1 MDNDTAIAASGLGKR
16 FMIGAADER
25 RTLWRAVHQA
35 VTGRGARRE
44 LWALRDL
51 DFEVRRG
58 EMFGIV
64 GPNGAGKSTLLLLM
78 AGIFQPTAG
87 TIRISGKTDP
97 FFQLGAG
104 LKPRLSVRDNF
115 ALSAA
120 LLGIPRREFLE
131 RLPRMLEF
139 SGLQDYLYA
148 RLGEL
153 SSGLMARLPFAAALH
168 ADLDIIVI
176 DEMLSVGDRAFQARC
191 REAFKSFVSQ
201 GKTIVLVSH
210 DVDLIRAQCGRALYL
225 KAGQAEFC
233 GPAGDAV
240 DRLLRD
246 SPAPAAPAKA

>member
-1 MDNDTAIAASGLGKR
+1 M
-16 FMIGAADER
+16 
-25 RTLWRAVHQA
+25 
-35 VTGRGARRE
+35 
-44 LWALRDL
+44 
-51 DFEVRRG
+51 
-58 EMFGIV
+58 
-64 GPNGAGKSTLLLLM
+64 
-78 AGIFQPTAG
+78 
-87 TIRISGKTDP
+87 
-97 FFQLGAG
+97 
-104 LKPRLSVRDNF
+104 RDNF

-225 KAGQAEFC
+225 KAGRAEFC

>member
-1 MDNDTAIAASGLGKR
+1 MGSDAAIVASGLGKR

-58 EMFGIV
+58 EMFGVI

-87 TIRISGKTDP
+87 SIRISGKTDP

-168 ADLDIIVI
+168 ANLDIILI
-176 DEMLSVGDRAFQARC
+176 DEMLLVGDLAFQARC

-201 GKTIVLVSH
+201 GKTLVVVSH
-210 DVDLIRAQCGRALYL
+210 DLELIRSQCGRALYL
-225 KAGQAEFC
+225 KGGRPAFC
-233 GPAGDAV
+233 GSAGEV
-240 DRLLRD
+240 VERLLRD
-246 SPAPAAPAKA
+246 NPVPGASPKA